1 MIPSAMVLS
10 IEIRN
15 SKMDLKE
22 RQQEMVKFLNSDTTL
37 RSRIS
42 RFLHMRVD
50 KAESPLVLHLTSLTE
65 EASQRL
71 LSDNDHVVQKLIKIL
86 LDMMNIS
93 ISLYEESKT
102 LEIHVTI
109 TESTSGSNKKGLHFG
124 IFHLV
129 LFLLKLFLIF
139 I

>member
-1 MIPSAMVLS
+1 MVLS

-86 LDMMNIS
+86 LDMMNI
-93 ISLYEESKT
+93 ESKT

-109 TESTSGSNKKGLHFG
+109 TESTSGSNKKGLHFR

>member
-1 MIPSAMVLS
+1 MVLS

-86 LDMMNIS
+86 LDMMNI
-93 ISLYEESKT
+93 ESKT

>member
-1 MIPSAMVLS
+1 MVLS

-15 SKMDLKE
+15 SKMDLKK

-86 LDMMNIS
+86 LDMMNI
-93 ISLYEESKT
+93 ESKT

>member
-1 MIPSAMVLS
+1 MVLS

-86 LDMMNIS
+86 LDMMNI
-93 ISLYEESKT
+93 ESKT

-129 LFLLKLFLIF
+129 LFLSKLFLIF